1 MAMAK
6 GRSTM
11 LKRFWNLQHLEEMRR
26 MGVPRILCGIQL
38 VSLEGESFQGA
49 EVMSTDLRASATL
62 VLMGLVAEGETK
74 VSKLSHL
81 DRGYYQFHEKLVALG
96 ADVKRVE
103 EEDDE
108 N

>member
-1 MAMAK
+1 
-6 GRSTM
+6 
-11 LKRFWNLQHLEEMRR
+11 
-26 MGVPRILCGIQL
+26 
-38 VSLEGESFQGA
+38 
-49 EVMSTDLRASATL
+49 
-62 VLMGLVAEGETK
+62 MGLVAEGETK

-103 EEDDE
+103 EADDE

>member
-1 MAMAK
+1 MRDTARIVEGKLPLCSVA
-6 GRSTM
+6 SN
-11 LKRFWNLQHLEEMRR
+11 RFTSKCN
-26 MGVPRILCGIQL
+26 
-38 VSLEGESFQGA
+38 
-49 EVMSTDLRASATL
+49 L

-81 DRGYYQFHEKLVALG
+81 DRGYYYQFHEKLVALG

-108 N
+108 TNLRYVGKHELSSCWL

>member
-1 MAMAK
+1 
-6 GRSTM
+6 M
-11 LKRFWNLQHLEEMRR
+11 LRWVVQVRYLRNLQ
-26 MGVPRILCGIQL
+26 
-38 VSLEGESFQGA
+38 SDEGK
-49 EVMSTDLRASATL
+49 
-62 VLMGLVAEGETK
+62 TK